1 MARKPAQHRGTGPS
15 SAKNQPKK
23 ITIGDGSIRDLVYF
37 LMGGDVATKSGRKK
51 VSSGDVRNEVQ
62 SLVRAQ
68 MQGNSPFVPDYTA
81 REAEFDRVVNRNR
94 SMVSQPVVRGEADI
108 DRSKSPYTGTRGY
121 SNPEGQRLV
130 DRPNRSYS
138 SPTAQ
143 NVPLMKANYDRRRMM
158 FNQARDTQY
167 ENPIGPSMTE
177 QPIPDAYNDGGGDP
191 NYSLGVDTEGYF
203 NMGGYV
209 QPKKKKK
216 KKKMYGGKMKKYAK
230 GGGIRKPKY
239 S

>member
-15 SAKNQPKK
+15 SAKNQPRK

-37 LMGGDVATKSGRKK
+37 LMGGDVDTKRGRKK

-68 MQGNSPFVPDYTA
+68 MQGNSPFVPDYAA

-94 SMVSQPVVRGEADI
+94 SMASQPVVREEANIESAVDYFPTNVSGKRMGEF
-108 DRSKSPYTGTRGY
+108 
-121 SNPEGQRLV
+121 EG
-130 DRPNRSYS
+130 
-138 SPTAQ
+138 A
-143 NVPLMKANYDRRRMM
+143 VPLLSQRVYGNRRYD
-158 FNQARDTQY
+158 
-167 ENPIGPSMTE
+167 
-177 QPIPDAYNDGGGDP
+177 PIPRRNTQIYPIVERKQEPVNENKFNIRPVDQNTGG
-191 NYSLGVDTEGYF
+191 YTEGMGMM